1 MHGCGINS
9 KHSTMRY
16 YILLCALLAIIL
28 ASCANGERNEYL
40 ASADSTS
47 FAGNAANINSPS
59 RKITKEADIKC
70 RVSDVLSTTTH
81 IEQMVK
87 SMGGLVAESS
97 FENSIID
104 EQQYSYTTDSL
115 KQVRTYTPVAHLT
128 LRIPTYYLDSVM
140 QTLPSIVSFVEQR
153 KLLQTDLTLAYL
165 GNALKK
171 QVTDTVTDT
180 YEQLT
185 AVDRRMENLHILDK
199 VNYATL
205 TVALVQPAQV
215 YTEIIADTDAAIR
228 APFYKQ
234 LAHSLLKGAI
244 ILEEM
249 IVAFLSIWPF
259 WLIVLALVYVYKRK
273 SKKVKAAV

>member
-28 ASCANGERNEYL
+28 GSCANGEHNEYL
-40 ASADSTS
+40 ASADSTAFS
-47 FAGNAANINSPS
+47 GNAANINSSS
-59 RKITKEADIKC
+59 RKISKEADIKC
-70 RVSDVLSTTTH
+70 RVTDVLATTTH
-81 IEQMVK
+81 IEQMVRN
-87 SMGGLVAESS
+87 MGGLVAESS

-104 EQQYSYTTDSL
+104 QQQYSYTTDSL
-115 KQVRTYTPVAHLT
+115 KQVRTYRPVAHLT

-140 QTLPSIVSFVEQR
+140 HTLPAMVSFVEQR
-153 KLLQTDLTLAYL
+153 KLLQTDLTLTYL

-171 QVTDTVTDT
+171 QVTDTVKAT

-205 TVALVQPAQV
+205 TIALVQPAQV
-215 YTEIIADTDAAIR
+215 YTEIIADTAIR

-234 LAHSLLKGAI
+234 LAHSFLKGVI
-244 ILEEM
+244 VLEEM
-249 IVAFLSIWPF
+249 IVALLSIWPF
-259 WLIVLALVYVYKRK
+259 WLIILAVVYVYRRK
-273 SKKVKAAV
+273 SKKIKPAV